1 MPIDLDE
8 VQCSVC
14 GEVLPRNTQKM
25 ETTAPPPQPDAP
37 GPAAPK
43 LEITPGMVKIAVVWM
58 VCCVLFAIVC
68 IALAF
73 HEFSIEAMWASF
85 IAAGLAGLPLLYI
98 VLGRT
103 VEVVYWYRKELTVML
118 AIAGGTFCVYLIA
131 RAIMKSNIQIET
143 TGMQQLITNENFT
156 KTLVTAIIC
165 ITVIAVLIPAAKMLL
180 RSSTTK
186 AFVSR
191 YDIETEKDKHSR
203 ASENSTAVELRRLE
217 LAHEAEMR
225 RLEVE
230 RERIRLE
237 AEHKNLLAHES
248 RLMIENKE
256 AQDQTPEESK
266 YL

>member
-1 MPIDLDE
+1 MPIDSDE

-14 GEVLPRNTQKM
+14 GEVLPRQKQ
-25 ETTAPPPQPDAP
+25 ETESSQPPLSPDST

-58 VCCVLFAIVC
+58 VCCVLFSILC
-68 IALAF
+68 IGLAF

-85 IAAGLAGLPLLYI
+85 ISAGLAGLPLVYI

-103 VEVVYWYRKELTVML
+103 VEAVYWYRKELTIML

-131 RAIMKSNIQIET
+131 RAIIKSNIHIET
-143 TGMQQLITNENFT
+143 TGIQQMVTNENFT
-156 KTLVTAIIC
+156 KTLMTAIIC

-180 RSSTTK
+180 RSSTAK

-230 RERIRLE
+230 RERIQLE
-237 AEHKNLLAHES
+237 AEHKNLLAHEG
-248 RLMIENKE
+248 RLLIEKKE
-256 AQDQTPEESK
+256 AHTQPAEESNHA
-266 YL
+266 